1 MSATYAPTPHC
12 ELADAYV
19 ARIEA
24 HLARLTQGHDPLG
37 HLFAIERLARAARAE
52 SWASQREAE
61 RARHGQWAP

>member
-1 MSATYAPTPHC
+1 VSATYAPTAHC

-24 HLARLTQGHDPLG
+24 HLVRLAQGHDPLG

-52 SWASQREAE
+52 WWEAGRRTE
-61 RARHGQWAP
+61 RGKPGGQP

>member
-1 MSATYAPTPHC
+1 VSATYAPTAHC

-24 HLARLTQGHDPLG
+24 HLARLAQGHDPLG

-52 SWASQREAE
+52 WWASQREAE
-61 RARHGQWAP
+61 RRGQAR

>member
-1 MSATYAPTPHC
+1 VSATYAPTAHC

-24 HLARLTQGHDPLG
+24 HLARLAQGHDPLG

-52 SWASQREAE
+52 WWEAGR
-61 RARHGQWAP
+61 RAKRGKPGGRP